1 MVSGINDSDA
11 AAALEAERALVTALG
26 GGCQMPIG
34 GIAVP
39 LTENDLE
46 LHAVVASLDG
56 ARAIRYK
63 KVGRSDERRRTGPA
77 RWPSSCCAR
86 EQTQILKEA
95 RQNQSL
101 IPNPESLRL
110 T

>member
-1 MVSGINDSDA
+1 
-11 AAALEAERALVTALG
+11 
-26 GGCQMPIG
+26 MPIG

-39 LTENDLE
+39 IGAADLE

-63 KVGRSDERRRTGPA
+63 KVGPRNAAAALGRDVAAYLTANGA
-77 RWPSSCCAR
+77 DA
-86 EQTQILKEA
+86 ILKEA
-95 RQNQSL
+95 QQHQSQ
-101 IPNPESLRL
+101 IPDPKSLRL